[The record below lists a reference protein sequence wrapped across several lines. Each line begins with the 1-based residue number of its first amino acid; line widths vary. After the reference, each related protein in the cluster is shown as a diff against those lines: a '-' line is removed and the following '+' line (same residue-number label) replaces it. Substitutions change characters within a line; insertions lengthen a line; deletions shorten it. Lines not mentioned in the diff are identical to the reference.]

1 MATLAQGTF
10 ITNKNLYTVLPKPG
24 TLPLEVSLALLN
36 SSLVSRLYIS
46 AVSQAVKDDF
56 PQVTIADVLA
66 LPVPTRIDSKDQN
79 LLAALVSRILAAKAA
94 DPVVDTTALE
104 LEIDRMVYE
113 LYGLTEEEIAIVE
126 GGAGEG
132 A

>member
-1 MATLAQGTF
+1 MATLVQGTF

-24 TLPLEVSLALLN
+24 TLPLEVLLALLN

-66 LPVPTRIDSKDQN
+66 LPVPTQIDGKDQDS
-79 LLAALVSRILAAKAA
+79 LATLVTRILAAKAA
-94 DPVVDTTALE
+94 DQAADTSALE
-104 LEIDRMVYE
+104 REIDRIVYE
-113 LYGLTEEEIAIVE
+113 LYGLTEDEIDIVE
-126 GGAGEG
+126 GKS
-132 A
+132 